1 MTQEVDFIPSEH
13 VKARIRRKQLLRAS
27 VAVLA
32 VFAVECGLLI
42 SVRGQAARVDASLIP
57 LRESVA
63 EMREWEARV
72 EPLTLGLQEA
82 HEHQSTLQRLA
93 QGENWIGFL
102 NALSESTNERI
113 WLTDCR
119 IRTEV
124 NPGGDGETSETSR
137 MVVSGVAT
145 SDIEIIEFMSS
156 LADSPF
162 VKSLRLETS
171 RTSGVES
178 RKGMIE
184 FAMAG
189 TLH

>member
-13 VKARIRRKQLLRAS
+13 VKARNRRKYLLRTS

-42 SVRGQAARVDASLIP
+42 SVRGQAARADASLIP
-57 LRESVA
+57 LRERVA
-63 EMREWEARV
+63 AMKEWEAKV
-72 EPLTLGLQEA
+72 EPLMSDLQEA
-82 HEHQSTLQRLA
+82 YEQQSTLQRLA
-93 QGENWIGFL
+93 QGENWVGFL

-137 MVVSGVAT
+137 MVLSGVAA
-145 SDIEIIEFMSS
+145 SDIEIIEFMSMLS
-156 LADSPF
+156 DSP
-162 VKSLRLETS
+162 VVESLRLETS
-171 RTSGVES
+171 RTSSIAGRE
-178 RKGMIE
+178 GMIE

-189 TLH
+189 TLQ

>member
-1 MTQEVDFIPSEH
+1 MTQKVDFIPSEH
-13 VKARIRRKQLLRAS
+13 VKARDARKQLLRAS

-32 VFAVECGLLI
+32 VFAVECGLVVL
-42 SVRGQAARVDASLIP
+42 VRGQAARVDASLMP

-63 EMREWEARV
+63 AMREWEARL
-72 EPLTLGLQEA
+72 EPLMAGLREA
-82 HEHQSTLQRLA
+82 YEHQSTLQRLA
-93 QGENWIGFL
+93 QGENWVGFL
-102 NALSESTNERI
+102 RALSESANESI

-124 NPGGDGETSETSR
+124 DRGDDGETSETSR

-156 LADSPF
+156 PADSPF

-171 RTSGVES
+171 RTSGVEN
-178 RKGMIE
+178 RKGKIE

>member
-13 VKARIRRKQLLRAS
+13 IKARNGRKQLLRAS

-32 VFAVECGLLI
+32 VFLLECGLLV

-57 LRESVA
+57 LRERVA
-63 EMREWEARV
+63 AMKEWEARV
-72 EPLTLGLQEA
+72 EPLVSGLQDA
-82 HEHQSTLQRLA
+82 HDRQSTLDGLA
-93 QGENWIGFL
+93 QGDNWVSFL

-137 MVVSGVAT
+137 MVVSGIAT

-171 RTSGVES
+171 RTSSVES